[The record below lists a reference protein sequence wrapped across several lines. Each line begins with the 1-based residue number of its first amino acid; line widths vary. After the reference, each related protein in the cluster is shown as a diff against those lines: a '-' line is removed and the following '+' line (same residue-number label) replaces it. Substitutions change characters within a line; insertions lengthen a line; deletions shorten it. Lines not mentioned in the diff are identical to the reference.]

1 MRERGEEMLAVPI
14 FLPLISGFILFL
26 LSTVGYKWQEGITKK
41 MSVVVMGV
49 VLLTAVFHGINLF
62 CKSSAVIVWKLKED
76 IPILLSLD
84 ALGIV
89 FSTLVV
95 LVWIL
100 VTLYTFSYMKGDKK
114 GARFLG
120 CHLMT
125 LGMLMGITSA
135 GNLVTMYLFYEG
147 MTLATIGY
155 VIHAQTKEAIA
166 AGYKYVFYSIAGAFL
181 GLIGFFY
188 IYQLTPSIAFTP
200 GGNFT
205 AADIAGHQMTLQIA
219 VLGMIIGFGSKAG
232 MFPLHGWLSTA
243 HPVAPAPASAILSGV
258 NTKMG
263 VIAILRVVYYIAGAD
278 FLRDSFVQY
287 TGISLAL
294 LTVFM
299 GSMLAYKE
307 KIMKRRLAYSTVSQV
322 SYIIFGIMLMQPAG
336 LVGALL
342 HVVYHSVIKNNLF
355 LCAGAVIHET
365 GTTRVEEYRG
375 IGKKMPVTM
384 VCFTLASLALV
395 GIPPFSG
402 FVSKW
407 KLGTGALFSGIRGA
421 KVAGPVVLLVS
432 ALLTAGYLLTVSV
445 HAFYDKPEKEE
456 RIKEDMKMVIPMVIL
471 AALALLLGSF
481 NEPLIHVMED
491 IVKDLI

>member
-1 MRERGEEMLAVPI
+1 MLAIPI
-14 FLPLISGFILFL
+14 FLPLISGFVLFL
-26 LSTVGYKWQEGITKK
+26 LATAGHKWQEGITKK
-41 MSVVVMGV
+41 LSVAVMGI
-49 VLLTAVFHGINLF
+49 VLLTAVFHGINLYG
-62 CKSSAVIVWKLKED
+62 KSPAITIWKLKED
-76 IPILLSLD
+76 IPILLNLD
-84 ALGIV
+84 DLGAV

-95 LVWIL
+95 FVWIL
-100 VTLYTFSYMKGDKK
+100 ITLYTFSYMKGDKK

-205 AADIAGHQMTLQIA
+205 HAVVAGHEMTLQLAI
-219 VLGMIIGFGSKAG
+219 LGMIIGFSSKAG

-243 HPVAPAPASAILSGV
+243 HPVAPAPASAILSGI

-278 FLRDSFVQY
+278 FLWKSFVQY
-287 TGISLAL
+287 IVIGLTL

-299 GSMLAYKE
+299 GSMLAFKE

-322 SYIIFGIMLMQPAG
+322 SYILFGIMLLQPAG
-336 LVGALL
+336 FVGAML
-342 HVVYHSVIKNNLF
+342 HVIYHSVIKNNLF

-365 GTTRVEEYRG
+365 GTTRVEGYRG
-375 IGKKMPVTM
+375 IGKRMPVTM

-407 KLGTGALFSGIRGA
+407 KLCMGALYSEIRWA
-421 KVAGPVVLLVS
+421 KIAGPVVLLVS

-445 HAFYDKPEKEE
+445 HAFYDKPEKNE
-456 RIKEDMKMVIPMVIL
+456 RVKEDWKMVIPMVIL
-471 AALALLLGSF
+471 AALALLLGIF
-481 NEPLIHVMED
+481 NEPLIHALED
-491 IVKDLI
+491 IVKEII

>member
-1 MRERGEEMLAVPI
+1 MLAIPI
-14 FLPLISGFILFL
+14 FLPLISGFVLFL
-26 LSTVGYKWQEGITKK
+26 LATAGHKWQDGITKK
-41 MSVVVMGV
+41 LSVAVMGI
-49 VLLTAVFHGINLF
+49 VLLTAVFHGINL
-62 CKSSAVIVWKLKED
+62 CGKSPAVTIWKLKED
-76 IPILLSLD
+76 IPIVLNLD
-84 ALGIV
+84 DLGTV

-95 LVWIL
+95 FIWIL
-100 VTLYTFSYMKGDKK
+100 VTLYTFSYMNGDKK

-125 LGMLMGITSA
+125 LGILMGITSA

-188 IYQLTPSIAFTP
+188 VYQLTSSIAFTP

-205 AADIAGHQMTLQIA
+205 HTAVAGHETTLQLA

-278 FLRDSFVQY
+278 FLRKSFVQY
-287 TGISLAL
+287 IVIGLAL
-294 LTVFM
+294 LTIFM

-322 SYIIFGIMLMQPAG
+322 SYILFGIMLLQPAG
-336 LVGALL
+336 FVGAML
-342 HVVYHSVIKNNLF
+342 HVIYHSLIKNNLF

-375 IGKKMPVTM
+375 IGKRMPVTM

-407 KLGTGALFSGIRGA
+407 KLGTTPLFSEIRVA
-421 KVAGPVVLLVS
+421 KIAGPVVLLVS

-456 RIKEDMKMVIPMVIL
+456 RVKEDRKMVIPMVIL
-471 AALALLLGSF
+471 AALALLLGIF
-481 NEPLIHVMED
+481 NEPLIHSLED
-491 IVKDLI
+491 IVKGMI

>member
-1 MRERGEEMLAVPI
+1 MLAIPI
-14 FLPLISGFILFL
+14 FLPLISGFVLFL
-26 LSTVGYKWQEGITKK
+26 LATAGHKWQERITKK
-41 MSVVVMGV
+41 LSVAVMGI
-49 VLLTAVFHGINLF
+49 VLLTAVFHGINLYG
-62 CKSSAVIVWKLKED
+62 KSPAVTVWKLKED
-76 IPILLSLD
+76 IPILLNLD
-84 ALGIV
+84 DLGAV
-89 FSTLVV
+89 FSTLVIF
-95 LVWIL
+95 VWIL
-100 VTLYTFSYMKGDKK
+100 ITLYTFSYMKGDKK

-205 AADIAGHQMTLQIA
+205 HAAIAGHEMTLQLA

-278 FLRDSFVQY
+278 FLWKSFVQY
-287 TGISLAL
+287 IVIGLTL

-299 GSMLAYKE
+299 GSMLAFKE

-322 SYIIFGIMLMQPAG
+322 SYILFGIMLLQPVG
-336 LVGALL
+336 FVGAML
-342 HVVYHSVIKNNLF
+342 HVIYHSVIKNNLF

-365 GTTRVEEYRG
+365 GTTRVEGYRG
-375 IGKKMPVTM
+375 IGKRMPVTM

-407 KLGTGALFSGIRGA
+407 KLCMGALYSGIRWA
-421 KVAGPVVLLVS
+421 KIAGPVVLLVS

-445 HAFYDKPEKEE
+445 HAFYDKPEKDE
-456 RIKEDMKMVIPMVIL
+456 RVKEDWKMVIPMVIL
-471 AALALLLGSF
+471 AALALLLGIF
-481 NEPLIHVMED
+481 NEPLIHALED
-491 IVKDLI
+491 IVKEII

>member
-1 MRERGEEMLAVPI
+1 MLAIPI
-14 FLPLISGFILFL
+14 FLPLISGFVLFL
-26 LSTVGYKWQEGITKK
+26 LATAGHKWQEGITKK
-41 MSVVVMGV
+41 LSVAVMGI
-49 VLLTAVFHGINLF
+49 VLLTAVFHGINLYG
-62 CKSSAVIVWKLKED
+62 KSPAVTIWKLKED
-76 IPILLSLD
+76 IPLLLHLD
-84 ALGIV
+84 DLGTV

-95 LVWIL
+95 FVWIL
-100 VTLYTFSYMKGDKK
+100 ITLYTFSYMKGDKK

-188 IYQLTPSIAFTP
+188 IYQLTPSIAFAP

-205 AADIAGHQMTLQIA
+205 HAAIAGHEMTLQLA

-278 FLRDSFVQY
+278 FLWKSFVQY
-287 TGISLAL
+287 IVIGLTL

-299 GSMLAYKE
+299 GSMLAFKE

-322 SYIIFGIMLMQPAG
+322 SYILFGIMLLQPAG
-336 LVGALL
+336 FVGAML
-342 HVVYHSVIKNNLF
+342 HVIYHSVIKNNLF

-365 GTTRVEEYRG
+365 GTTRVEGYRG
-375 IGKKMPVTM
+375 IGKRMPVTM

-407 KLGTGALFSGIRGA
+407 KLCIGALYSEMDKDCRTGCA
-421 KVAGPVVLLVS
+421 S
-432 ALLTAGYLLTVSV
+432 CEC
-445 HAFYDKPEKEE
+445 AFDS
-456 RIKEDMKMVIPMVIL
+456 RL
-471 AALALLLGSF
+471 SF
-481 NEPLIHVMED
+481 NG
-491 IVKDLI
+491 

>member
-1 MRERGEEMLAVPI
+1 MLAIPI
-14 FLPLISGFILFL
+14 FLPLISGFVLFL
-26 LSTVGYKWQEGITKK
+26 LATAGHKWQEGITKK
-41 MSVVVMGV
+41 LSVAVMGI
-49 VLLTAVFHGINLF
+49 VLLTAVFHGINLYG
-62 CKSSAVIVWKLKED
+62 KSPAVTIWKLKED
-76 IPILLSLD
+76 IPLLLHLD
-84 ALGIV
+84 DLGTV
-89 FSTLVV
+89 FSTFVV
-95 LVWIL
+95 FVWIL
-100 VTLYTFSYMKGDKK
+100 ITLYTFSYMKGDKK

-205 AADIAGHQMTLQIA
+205 HAAIAGHEMTLQLA

-278 FLRDSFVQY
+278 FLWKSFVQY
-287 TGISLAL
+287 IVIGLTL

-299 GSMLAYKE
+299 GSMLAFKE

-322 SYIIFGIMLMQPAG
+322 SYILFGIMLLQPAG
-336 LVGALL
+336 FVGAML
-342 HVVYHSVIKNNLF
+342 HVIYHSVIKNNLF

-365 GTTRVEEYRG
+365 GTTRVEGYRG
-375 IGKKMPVTM
+375 IGKRMPVTM

-407 KLGTGALFSGIRGA
+407 KLCIGALYSEIRWT
-421 KVAGPVVLLVS
+421 KIAGPVVLLVS

-445 HAFYDKPEKEE
+445 HAFYDKPEKDE
-456 RIKEDMKMVIPMVIL
+456 RVKEDWKMVIPMVIL
-471 AALALLLGSF
+471 AALALLLGIF
-481 NEPLIHVMED
+481 NEPLIHILED
-491 IVKDLI
+491 IVKEII

>member
-1 MRERGEEMLAVPI
+1 MLAIPI
-14 FLPLISGFILFL
+14 FLPLISGFVLFL
-26 LSTVGYKWQEGITKK
+26 LATAGHKWQEGITKK
-41 MSVVVMGV
+41 LSVAVMGI
-49 VLLTAVFHGINLF
+49 VLLTAVFHGINLYG
-62 CKSSAVIVWKLKED
+62 KSPAGTVWKLKEA
-76 IPILLSLD
+76 IPSLLNLD
-84 ALGIV
+84 DLGTV

-95 LVWIL
+95 FVWIL
-100 VTLYTFSYMKGDKK
+100 ITLYTFSYMKGDKK

-205 AADIAGHQMTLQIA
+205 HAVVAGHEMTLQLAI
-219 VLGMIIGFGSKAG
+219 LGMIIGFGSKAG

-243 HPVAPAPASAILSGV
+243 HPVAPAPASAILSGI

-278 FLRDSFVQY
+278 FLWKSFVQY
-287 TGISLAL
+287 IVIGLTL

-299 GSMLAYKE
+299 GSMLAFKE

-322 SYIIFGIMLMQPAG
+322 SYILFGIMLLQPAG
-336 LVGALL
+336 FVGAML
-342 HVVYHSVIKNNLF
+342 HVIYHSVIKNNLF

-365 GTTRVEEYRG
+365 GTTRVEGYRG
-375 IGKKMPVTM
+375 IGKRMPVTM
-384 VCFTLASLALV
+384 ACFTLASLALV

-407 KLGTGALFSGIRGA
+407 KLCMGALYSEIRWA
-421 KVAGPVVLLVS
+421 KIAGPVVLLVS

-445 HAFYDKPEKEE
+445 HAFYDKPEKDE
-456 RIKEDMKMVIPMVIL
+456 RVKEDWKMVIPMVIL
-471 AALALLLGSF
+471 AALALLLGIF
-481 NEPLIHVMED
+481 NEPLIHALED
-491 IVKDLI
+491 IVKEII

>member
-1 MRERGEEMLAVPI
+1 MLAIPI
-14 FLPLISGFILFL
+14 FLPLISGFVLFL
-26 LSTVGYKWQEGITKK
+26 LATAGHKWQEGITKK
-41 MSVVVMGV
+41 LSVAVMGI
-49 VLLTAVFHGINLF
+49 VLLTAVFHGINLYG
-62 CKSSAVIVWKLKED
+62 KSPAVTVWKLKED
-76 IPILLSLD
+76 IPILLNLD
-84 ALGIV
+84 DLGTV

-95 LVWIL
+95 FVWIL
-100 VTLYTFSYMKGDKK
+100 ITLYTFSYMKGDKK

-205 AADIAGHQMTLQIA
+205 HAVVAGHEMTLQLAI
-219 VLGMIIGFGSKAG
+219 LGMIIGFGSKAG

-243 HPVAPAPASAILSGV
+243 HPVAPAPASAILSGI

-278 FLRDSFVQY
+278 FLWKSFVQY
-287 TGISLAL
+287 IVIGLTL

-299 GSMLAYKE
+299 GSMLAFKE

-322 SYIIFGIMLMQPAG
+322 SYILFGIMLLQPAG
-336 LVGALL
+336 FVGAML
-342 HVVYHSVIKNNLF
+342 HVIYHSVIKNNLF
-355 LCAGAVIHET
+355 LCAGAVN
-365 GTTRVEEYRG
+365 
-375 IGKKMPVTM
+375 
-384 VCFTLASLALV
+384 S
-395 GIPPFSG
+395 
-402 FVSKW
+402 W
-407 KLGTGALFSGIRGA
+407 KPGLQ
-421 KVAGPVVLLVS
+421 
-432 ALLTAGYLLTVSV
+432 
-445 HAFYDKPEKEE
+445 E
-456 RIKEDMKMVIPMVIL
+456 
-471 AALALLLGSF
+471 
-481 NEPLIHVMED
+481 
-491 IVKDLI
+491 

>member
-1 MRERGEEMLAVPI
+1 MLAVPI
-14 FLPLISGFILFL
+14 FLPLISGFVLFL
-26 LSTVGYKWQEGITKK
+26 LATAGHKWQEGITKK
-41 MSVVVMGV
+41 LSVAVMGI
-49 VLLTAVFHGINLF
+49 VLLTAVFHGINLYE
-62 CKSSAVIVWKLKED
+62 KSPAVTIWKLKED
-76 IPILLSLD
+76 IPILLNLD
-84 ALGIV
+84 DLGTV

-95 LVWIL
+95 FIWIL

-114 GARFLG
+114 GVRFLG

-125 LGMLMGITSA
+125 FGMLMGITSA

-188 IYQLTPSIAFTP
+188 IYQLTPSIAFTL

-205 AADIAGHQMTLQIA
+205 HTAIAGHEMTLQLA

-278 FLRDSFVQY
+278 FLRKSFVQY
-287 TGISLAL
+287 IVIILAL
-294 LTVFM
+294 LTIFM

-322 SYIIFGIMLMQPAG
+322 SYILFGIMLLQPAG
-336 LVGALL
+336 LIGALL
-342 HVVYHSVIKNNLF
+342 HVIYHSVIKNNLF

-365 GTTRVEEYRG
+365 GTTRVEGYRG
-375 IGKKMPVTM
+375 IGKRMPVTM

-407 KLGTGALFSGIRGA
+407 KLGTGALFSGIRVA
-421 KVAGPVVLLVS
+421 KIAGPVVLLVS

-445 HAFYDKPEKEE
+445 HAFYDRPEKEE
-456 RIKEDMKMVIPMVIL
+456 RVKEDWKMVIPMVIL
-471 AALALLLGSF
+471 AALALLLGIF
-481 NEPLIHVMED
+481 NEPLIHGLED
-491 IVKDLI
+491 IVKDII

>member
-1 MRERGEEMLAVPI
+1 MLAIPI
-14 FLPLISGFILFL
+14 FLPLISGFVLFL
-26 LSTVGYKWQEGITKK
+26 LATAGHKWQEGITKK
-41 MSVVVMGV
+41 LSVAVMGI
-49 VLLTAVFHGINLF
+49 VLLTAVFHGINLYG
-62 CKSSAVIVWKLKED
+62 KSPAVTIWKLKED
-76 IPILLSLD
+76 IPLLLHLD
-84 ALGIV
+84 DLGTV

-95 LVWIL
+95 FVWIL
-100 VTLYTFSYMKGDKK
+100 ITLYTFSYMKGDKK

-205 AADIAGHQMTLQIA
+205 HAAIAGHEMTLQLA

-278 FLRDSFVQY
+278 FLWKSFVQY
-287 TGISLAL
+287 IVIG

-299 GSMLAYKE
+299 GSMLAFKE

-322 SYIIFGIMLMQPAG
+322 SYILFGIMLLQPAG
-336 LVGALL
+336 FVGAML
-342 HVVYHSVIKNNLF
+342 HVIYHSVIKNNLF

-365 GTTRVEEYRG
+365 GTTRVEGYRG
-375 IGKKMPVTM
+375 IGKRMPVTM

-407 KLGTGALFSGIRGA
+407 KLCIGALYSEIRWT
-421 KVAGPVVLLVS
+421 KIAGPVVLLVS

-445 HAFYDKPEKEE
+445 HAFYDKPV
-456 RIKEDMKMVIPMVIL
+456 KEDWKMVIPMVIL
-471 AALALLLGSF
+471 AALALLLGIF
-481 NEPLIHVMED
+481 NEPLTHILED
-491 IVKDLI
+491 IVKEIV

>member
-1 MRERGEEMLAVPI
+1 MLAIPI
-14 FLPLISGFILFL
+14 FLPLISGFVLFL
-26 LSTVGYKWQEGITKK
+26 LATAGHKWQEGITKK
-41 MSVVVMGV
+41 LSVAVMGI
-49 VLLTAVFHGINLF
+49 VLLTAVFHGINLYE
-62 CKSSAVIVWKLKED
+62 KSPAVTVWKLKED
-76 IPILLSLD
+76 IPILLNLD
-84 ALGIV
+84 DLGTV

-95 LVWIL
+95 FVWIL
-100 VTLYTFSYMKGDKK
+100 ITLYTFSYMKGDKK
-114 GARFLG
+114 GVRFLG

-205 AADIAGHQMTLQIA
+205 HAAIAGHEMTLQLA

-278 FLRDSFVQY
+278 FLWKSFVQY
-287 TGISLAL
+287 IVIGLTL

-299 GSMLAYKE
+299 GSMLAFKE

-322 SYIIFGIMLMQPAG
+322 SYILFGIMLLQPAG
-336 LVGALL
+336 FVGAML
-342 HVVYHSVIKNNLF
+342 HVIYHSVIKNNLF

-365 GTTRVEEYRG
+365 GTTRVEDYRG
-375 IGKKMPVTM
+375 IGKRMPVTM
-384 VCFTLASLALV
+384 VCFTLASLSLV

-407 KLGTGALFSGIRGA
+407 KLCMGALYSEIRWA
-421 KVAGPVVLLVS
+421 KIAGPVVLLVS

-445 HAFYDKPEKEE
+445 HAFYDKPEKDE
-456 RIKEDMKMVIPMVIL
+456 RVKEDGKMVIPMVIL
-471 AALALLLGSF
+471 AALALLLGIF
-481 NEPLIHVMED
+481 NEPLIHALED
-491 IVKDLI
+491 IVKEII